1 MKKLYTLATLLVV
14 ALTVNAQ
21 NYRKWDF
28 TNWSAETVENLK
40 AEAAQERP
48 AAGWS
53 DIEKA
58 ADDKAGAT
66 APEATA
72 GKCFWY
78 DAAEQGEL
86 KANGQL
92 ITELE
97 GLFFGA
103 TYCDNRS
110 LAIAVNYPSTS
121 LGEYAGPQYLWLG
134 GGGKNMV
141 CFTIPKVRIGQKMTF
156 VVESHKPSDARGIE
170 LYVGSIAAENKIGE
184 SFKPTTQET
193 RTWEEGWTLP
203 EGATANDDG
212 ETVDIIVY
220 NTSGCHIYSIEIGD
234 NTEKSKVGI
243 ISQPDVDD
251 PIYPMLEGNDKFTTS
266 RILANGAF
274 TLDQL
279 ATLDLDAIVISPNVT
294 DTEALASLKAIQP
307 FIPTLNLNT
316 AVYGL
321 WGYGEVVDGFPFAD
335 VVIANSPLFKGVEL
349 VENPDVEGAYVL
361 PLTQGSNA
369 PGVVLADYFAND
381 QVLATM
387 MMTDAVAIHAHNL
400 NRNAYIYLPYTDDT
414 ALQPVILNAVNM
426 LVNSKAKI
434 SQAPKPSFAQQYKD
448 METIVSLSSTVTGAQ
463 IFYTLDGTE
472 PTTESTKYTEP
483 ISITTE
489 GITVKAV
496 ALGDGYLLSD
506 VAEVAV
512 ELKHQTPAP
521 TITLV
526 KEDGKT
532 LVTLSSDQASTNIYY
547 NFNGNSSVA
556 QSELYLEPFVLTN
569 GRTVYAFA
577 EAEGM
582 IASEL
587 VSQLVSIQGE
597 AVRIDIMSHMDAS
610 SAVYNNGST
619 STAYYFSW
627 GKNKSGENGYNYYD
641 PEQYTEEVVT
651 DPVTGDETTV
661 RTYTVM
667 NPEEEKDFGTGWML
681 RSRGQIVD
689 WENLTTGYSYG
700 NSDGYNFNTVFD
712 VNEDFPATKGAIVL
726 ADKNTIP
733 EGASFPY
740 NAYLVTT
747 EKFKGPFNVVSNM
760 GSITKP
766 DAGATHYVVLEVSAD
781 GNQWES
787 PWQTL
792 GDTIVIS
799 NTPRQTHNIVRSYEG
814 EDEVYV
820 RAYISGG
827 NSKVGFYDI
836 YLANAGE
843 KSQERVTGIEET
855 KAADAVEVRVA
866 AIYSLNGARQQS
878 LQRGLN
884 IVRYTDGTARKIV
897 VK

>member
-40 AEAAQERP
+40 AEAAQTRP

-58 ADDKAGAT
+58 ADDKAGAV

-97 GLFFGA
+97 GLFFGQS
-103 TYCDNRS
+103 YCDNRS
-110 LAIAVNYPSTS
+110 LAIAVDYPSTS
-121 LGEYAGPQYLWLG
+121 LGDYAGPQYLWLG
-134 GGGKNMV
+134 GGGKSMV

-156 VVESHKPSDARGIE
+156 IVESHKPSDARGIE

-193 RTWEEGWTLP
+193 RTWEEGWELP
-203 EGATANDDG
+203 AGATANDDG
-212 ETVDIIVY
+212 ETVDVIVY

-234 NTEKSKVGI
+234 NSEKAKVAV
-243 ISQPDVDD
+243 ISQADVAD
-251 PIYPMLEGNDKFTTS
+251 PIYPILEANDKFTTT
-266 RILANGAF
+266 RIIANGAF

-279 ATLDLDAIVISPNVT
+279 AALDFDAIVISPNVT

-316 AVYGL
+316 AVYEL

-335 VVIANSPLFKGVEL
+335 VVTPNSPLFKGVEL

-381 QVLATM
+381 QVLAKM

-414 ALQPVILNAVNM
+414 ALQPVILNAVSM

-434 SQAPKPSFAQQYKD
+434 SQAPKPAFSQQYKD
-448 METIVSLSSTVTGAQ
+448 METIVSISSSVTGAQ
-463 IFYTLDGTE
+463 IFYTIDGSE
-472 PTTESTKYTEP
+472 PTTASTPYTEP
-483 ISITTE
+483 ITIKTD
-489 GITVKAV
+489 GVTVKAV
-496 ALGDGYLLSD
+496 VLGDGYLLSD
-506 VAEVAV
+506 VAEMAV
-512 ELKHQTPAP
+512 ELKHQTSVP
-521 TITLV
+521 TIAV
-526 KEDGKT
+526 VQEEGKST
-532 LVTLSSDQASTNIYY
+532 VTLNSDQAGANIYF
-547 NFNGNSSVA
+547 NFNGSKQAA
-556 QSELYLEPFVLTN
+556 QSQLYLEPFTLTY
-569 GRTVYAFA
+569 GRNVYAFA

-587 VSQLVSIQGE
+587 VSQMVGVQGE
-597 AVRIDIMSHMDAS
+597 TVRIDTLSHMDAN
-610 SAVYNNGST
+610 SAVYNGGST

-627 GKNKSGENGYNYYD
+627 GKNKDGENGYNFYD
-641 PEQYTEEVVT
+641 PEQYTEETVI
-651 DPVTGDETTV
+651 DEYGDETTV

-689 WENLTTGYSYG
+689 WENLTTGLSYG
-700 NSDGYNFNTVFD
+700 DTGGYNYNSVFD
-712 VNEDFPATKGAIVL
+712 LNEDFPATKGAIVL

-733 EGASFPY
+733 EGATFPY

-747 EKFKGPFNVVSNM
+747 KKFNGPFNVVANM

-766 DAGATHYVVLEVSAD
+766 DASATHYVVLQVSAD

-787 PWQTL
+787 DWQTL
-792 GDTIVIS
+792 GDTIVID

-836 YLANAGE
+836 YLAYAGE
-843 KSQERVTGIEET
+843 KSQERASGIKET
-855 KAADAVEVRVA
+855 QSADAAEVRVA

>member
-40 AEAAQERP
+40 AEAAQTRP

-58 ADDKAGAT
+58 ADDKAGAV

-97 GLFFGA
+97 GLFFGQS
-103 TYCDNRS
+103 YCDNRS
-110 LAIAVNYPSTS
+110 LAIAVDYPSTS
-121 LGEYAGPQYLWLG
+121 LGDYAGPQYLWLG
-134 GGGKNMV
+134 GGGKSMV

-156 VVESHKPSDARGIE
+156 IVESHKPSDARGIE

-193 RTWEEGWTLP
+193 RTWEEGWELP
-203 EGATANDDG
+203 AGATANDDG
-212 ETVDIIVY
+212 ETVDVIVY

-234 NTEKSKVGI
+234 NSEKAKVAV
-243 ISQPDVDD
+243 ISQADVAD
-251 PIYPMLEGNDKFTTS
+251 PIYPILEANDKFTTT
-266 RILANGAF
+266 RIIANGAF

-279 ATLDLDAIVISPNVT
+279 AALDFDAIVISPNVT

-316 AVYGL
+316 AVYEL

-335 VVIANSPLFKGVEL
+335 VVTPNSPLFKGVEL

-381 QVLATM
+381 QVLAKM

-414 ALQPVILNAVNM
+414 ALQPVILNAVSM

-434 SQAPKPSFAQQYKD
+434 SQAPKPAFSQQYKD
-448 METIVSLSSTVTGAQ
+448 METIVSISSSVTGAQ
-463 IFYTLDGTE
+463 IFYTIDGSE
-472 PTTESTKYTEP
+472 PTTASTPYTEP
-483 ISITTE
+483 ITIKTD
-489 GITVKAV
+489 GVTVKAV
-496 ALGDGYLLSD
+496 VLGDGYLLSD
-506 VAEVAV
+506 VAEMAV
-512 ELKHQTPAP
+512 ELKHQTSVP
-521 TITLV
+521 TIAV
-526 KEDGKT
+526 VQEEGKST
-532 LVTLSSDQASTNIYY
+532 VTLNSDQAGANIYF
-547 NFNGNSSVA
+547 NFNGSKQAA
-556 QSELYLEPFVLTN
+556 QSQLYLEPFTLTY
-569 GRTVYAFA
+569 GRNVYAFA

-587 VSQLVSIQGE
+587 VSQMVGVQGE
-597 AVRIDIMSHMDAS
+597 TVRIDTLSHMDAN
-610 SAVYNNGST
+610 SAVYNGGST

-627 GKNKSGENGYNYYD
+627 GKNKNGENGYNFYD
-641 PEQYTEEVVT
+641 PEQYTEETVI
-651 DPVTGDETTV
+651 DEYGDETTV

-689 WENLTTGYSYG
+689 WENLTTGLSYG
-700 NSDGYNFNTVFD
+700 DTGGYNYNSVFD
-712 VNEDFPATKGAIVL
+712 LNEDFPATKGAIVL

-733 EGASFPY
+733 EGATFPY

-747 EKFKGPFNVVSNM
+747 KKFNGPFNVVANM

-766 DAGATHYVVLEVSAD
+766 DASATHYVVLQVSAD

-787 PWQTL
+787 DWQTL
-792 GDTIVIS
+792 GDTIVID

-836 YLANAGE
+836 YLAYAGE
-843 KSQERVTGIEET
+843 KSQERASGIKET
-855 KAADAVEVRVA
+855 LSADAAEVRVA